1 MIESRTIPGK
11 IMHGQQD
18 KAERRVASCPFL
30 FQDRLC
36 ADRRAQQTSRPGRIG
51 RGRVFFRLQN
61 LPRFSALLAGI
72 LLTLAAG
79 CIFAVQDSI
88 GKHLT
93 TLVPLI
99 QVLWGRYVFQTLI
112 MAGLSGARR
121 GTSFLKTTH
130 PVLQLFRGLCI
141 LAATTL
147 MYAALSHVPLADAT
161 AVLFFAPILVTVFS
175 VVFLKERIGIHRIAA
190 VFAGFLGM
198 LVVLR
203 PGLDTIE
210 PALLLVVLAAVFNA
224 TYLMLTRRLAGR
236 DDAASTMF
244 NTSAPGAV
252 ILTLVVIPL
261 WETPSAEALAYM
273 VAIGCTGSLAHTLLV
288 RGFSFA
294 PASLLSPF
302 LYIQVLAASILT
314 VVVFGDPLRWTTA
327 LGAAI
332 LVASGL
338 YIWWRENR

>member
-1 MIESRTIPGK
+1 MP
-11 IMHGQQD
+11 
-18 KAERRVASCPFL
+18 
-30 FQDRLC
+30 RL
-36 ADRRAQQTSRPGRIG
+36 P
-51 RGRVFFRLQN
+51 
-61 LPRFSALLAGI
+61 ALLAGI
-72 LLTLAAG
+72 LFTLAAG
-79 CIFAVQDSI
+79 STFAVQDSL

-99 QVLWGRYVFQTLI
+99 QLLWGRYFIQTLI
-112 MAGLSGARR
+112 MAGMLGATR
-121 GTSFLKTTH
+121 GPSFLKTSH
-130 PVLQLFRGLCI
+130 PVLQILRGACL
-141 LAATTL
+141 LTATSL
-147 MYAALSHVPLADAT
+147 MYAALTYVPLADAT
-161 AVLFFAPILVTVFS
+161 SVLFFAPILVTVFS

-190 VFAGFLGM
+190 VVAGFVGM

-203 PGLDTIE
+203 PGIDAID
-210 PALLLVVLAAVFNA
+210 PALLLAVVAAVFNA
-224 TYLMLTRRLAGR
+224 GYLMLTRRLAGR

-244 NTSAPGAV
+244 NTTAPGAV
-252 ILTLVVIPL
+252 LLTVLVIPF
-261 WETPSAEALAYM
+261 WETPSPSTLAFL
-273 VAIGCTGSLAHTLLV
+273 VAIGCTGSIGHSLLV

-314 VVVFGDPLRWTTA
+314 VVIFGDPLRWTTA